1 MSTIPELARRA
12 AQLHA
17 SSPPRS
23 WNAAREL
30 LESAQ
35 YLFPPHLD
43 QTPAEAVLIMAGIAR
58 LLERGPV
65 PAVELLSHRMEA
77 QQPSALI
84 PASASGPAE
93 YDVLLL
99 SLAAATPQ
107 GEQPWPAGEVDH
119 DALRDVLTALT
130 GPISCRAAVLRA
142 CAVVFLLRLMPS
154 LEDDRRRIALRR
166 LVWLADPRSESPQ
179 ELLLALT
186 GRGDPLAPALETL
199 DRDPSGHV
207 LNAFPL
213 KDWARTSAT
222 GEHLRLAGR
231 VLNVRRH
238 SKVTFANLAWA
249 QQSVQLCLESKV
261 GLRLRPGDLV
271 VVDGQ
276 IRATRSGQQAM
287 FVEHLEC
294 GIRGAIPRRPAP
306 MDTVDVLDPVRRYL
320 QNAGFTEA
328 VTPILSDGY
337 RGGAARPFT
346 TWAHS
351 AEKNQYLRV
360 TTEPALLELIASGYT
375 RCYEIGPSFRNEGLR
390 GRPVKEFTMLEAYA
404 ADLDRPAMLEHV
416 SRLITAAYPG
426 APALQQ
432 WTFDDAFLHL
442 SGLRTCDTSA
452 ISALAATRIP
462 EYAAR
467 TSDPDLLVRRLWRN
481 ELRSQLTGHIAI
493 TQIPGPSSPLI
504 EGEGRA
510 AARTWIY
517 LHGVEIA
524 EISRNERRPDV
535 LAAAFAQQFARDPH
549 PVHREYQ
556 QILDTFT
563 SGLPP
568 VVGVGLGMNRLA
580 HVVDRHRTR
589 RS

>member
-1 MSTIPELARRA
+1 MTTNAELAVRA

-17 SSPPRS
+17 ASPRRS

-30 LESAQ
+30 LDSAQ
-35 YLFPPHLD
+35 HLFPPHMD
-43 QTPAEAVLIMAGIAR
+43 QTPAEAVLIMASIAR
-58 LLERGPV
+58 LLEHGAV
-65 PAVELLSHRMEA
+65 PAVELLSHRSEA
-77 QQPSALI
+77 QLPSALT
-84 PASASGPAE
+84 PASANGPAE
-93 YDVLLL
+93 QDVLLL
-99 SLAAATPQ
+99 SLAAATPP

-119 DALRDVLTALT
+119 DALLEILTALT
-130 GPISCRAAVLRA
+130 GPIACRAAVLRA
-142 CAVVFLLRLMPS
+142 CAIAFLLRLLPS
-154 LEDDRRRIALRR
+154 CEDARRRFVLRR
-166 LVWLADPRSESPQ
+166 LVWLADPRTESPHDI
-179 ELLLALT
+179 LLSLT
-186 GRGDPLAPALETL
+186 GRGDPLAPVLETL
-199 DRDPSGHV
+199 SLDPPGRV
-207 LNAFPL
+207 LEDFPL
-213 KDWARTSAT
+213 EDWARIGTT

-238 SKVTFANLAWA
+238 RMVTFADLAWA

-261 GLRLRPGDLV
+261 GLSLRPSDLV
-271 VVDGQ
+271 VVEGR
-276 IRATRSGQQAM
+276 IGATRSGQQAV

-294 GIRGAIPRRPAP
+294 SIRSVGPQQQAT
-306 MDTVDVLDPVRRYL
+306 MDTVEVLDPVRRYL
-320 QNAGFTEA
+320 QSAGFTEA
-328 VTPILSDGY
+328 ATPILSDGY

-416 SRLITAAYPG
+416 SRLIAAAYPG
-426 APALQQ
+426 APELQH

-442 SGLRTCDTSA
+442 SGISTCDTPA

-481 ELRSQLTGHIAI
+481 ELRSQLAGHIAI

-535 LAAAFAQQFARDPH
+535 LAAAFAQQFALDPH
-549 PVHREYQ
+549 PVHRDYQ
-556 QILDTFT
+556 QILDTFAA
-563 SGLPP
+563 GLPP
-568 VVGVGLGMNRLA
+568 VVGFGLGMTRLSD
-580 HVVDRHRTR
+580 VVDRHRTH